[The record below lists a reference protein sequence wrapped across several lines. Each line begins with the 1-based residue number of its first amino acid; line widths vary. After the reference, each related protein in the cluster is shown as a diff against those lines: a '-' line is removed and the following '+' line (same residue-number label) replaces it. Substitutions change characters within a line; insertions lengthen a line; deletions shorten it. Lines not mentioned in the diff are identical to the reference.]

1 MEKIRKLNKYIKFR
15 PGIFNDKNTEKLAS
29 IISDLLEKS
38 DEQTETIN
46 KLIDELNNAKEKDEK
61 PKFSEK
67 ELFEKSARLIV
78 EEQNGSISLLQ
89 RRLNLNYNTAL
100 NVMDKLEK
108 EGIVGEFTGVKFREV
123 NFKTLETLNKFLSTL
138 P

>member
-1 MEKIRKLNKYIKFR
+1 MYK
-15 PGIFNDKNTEKLAS
+15 
-29 IISDLLEKS
+29 
-38 DEQTETIN
+38 DEV
-46 KLIDELNNAKEKDEK
+46 NNAKEKDEK

-89 RRLNLNYNTAL
+89 RRLNLNYNTAS